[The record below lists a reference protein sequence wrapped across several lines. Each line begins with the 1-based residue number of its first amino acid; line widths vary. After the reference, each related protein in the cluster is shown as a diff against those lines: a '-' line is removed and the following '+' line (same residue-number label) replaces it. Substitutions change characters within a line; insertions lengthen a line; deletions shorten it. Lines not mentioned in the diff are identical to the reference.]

1 MLLAAGSWIVLEASS
16 VSAQTTGTDAIKMF
30 DKDGD
35 GSIDL
40 KEAKAAAAAEFDKID
55 KDHEG
60 TVDNEEL
67 GGRVTL
73 LDQQL
78 QEGRFRFWKIKG
90 TLTKDQYLE
99 LVETQFKT
107 ADPDNNGT
115 LDAKE
120 LEIQSR
126 AGPAEAAAIASS
138 EEERTLPRGTSWV
151 FRAPLA

>member
-1 MLLAAGSWIVLEASS
+1 
-16 VSAQTTGTDAIKMF
+16 MF
-30 DKDGD
+30 DQDGD

-40 KEAKAAAAAEFDKID
+40 KEAKAAAAAEFDKMD

-107 ADPDNNGT
+107 ADPNNDGT

-120 LEIQSR
+120 LESK
-126 AGPAEAAAIASS
+126 AGQD
-138 EEERTLPRGTSWV
+138 L
-151 FRAPLA
+151 LKLLQ

>member
-1 MLLAAGSWIVLEASS
+1 MYPNLLLRVTAVVVMLAASAWIVLGGSS

-30 DKDGD
+30 DQDGD

-40 KEAKAAAAAEFDKID
+40 KEAKTAAAAEFDKMD

-99 LVETQFKT
+99 LAETQFKT
-107 ADPDNNGT
+107 ADPNNDGT

-120 LEIQSR
+120 LESK
-126 AGPAEAAAIASS
+126 AGQD
-138 EEERTLPRGTSWV
+138 L
-151 FRAPLA
+151 LKLLQ

>member
-1 MLLAAGSWIVLEASS
+1 MCVMEAMRLLRCAAVVLLAAGAWIVLEASS

-30 DKDGD
+30 DQDGD

-40 KEAKAAAAAEFDKID
+40 KEAKAAAAAEFDKMD

-120 LEIQSR
+120 LESK
-126 AGPAEAAAIASS
+126 AGQE
-138 EEERTLPRGTSWV
+138 L
-151 FRAPLA
+151 LKLLQ

>member
-1 MLLAAGSWIVLEASS
+1 MNPNLPLRVTAVVVLLAASAWIVMGGSS
-16 VSAQTTGTDAIKMF
+16 VSAQTPGTDAIKMF
-30 DKDGD
+30 DQDGD
-35 GSIDL
+35 GTIDL
-40 KEAKAAAAAEFDKID
+40 KEAKAAAAAEFDKMD

-67 GGRVTL
+67 GGRTTL

-78 QEGRFRFWKIKG
+78 QEGRFRFWKVKG

-120 LEIQSR
+120 LESK
-126 AGPAEAAAIASS
+126 AGQE
-138 EEERTLPRGTSWV
+138 L
-151 FRAPLA
+151 LKLLQ

>member
-1 MLLAAGSWIVLEASS
+1 MCVMEAMRLLRFAAVVLLAAGAWIVLEASS

-40 KEAKAAAAAEFDKID
+40 KEAKAAAAAEFDKMD

-78 QEGRFRFWKIKG
+78 QEGRFRFGNKG
-90 TLTKDQYLE
+90 HTHEGSVPRTRRNPVQ
-99 LVETQFKT
+99 
-107 ADPDNNGT
+107 NCR
-115 LDAKE
+115 
-120 LEIQSR
+120 SR
-126 AGPAEAAAIASS
+126 QQWYP
-138 EEERTLPRGTSWV
+138 
-151 FRAPLA
+151 

>member
-1 MLLAAGSWIVLEASS
+1 MNPNLLLRVTSVVVLLATSAWIVLGGSS

-30 DKDGD
+30 DQDGD

-67 GGRVTL
+67 GGRTTL

-78 QEGRFRFWKIKG
+78 QEGRFRFW
-90 TLTKDQYLE
+90 
-99 LVETQFKT
+99 
-107 ADPDNNGT
+107 
-115 LDAKE
+115 
-120 LEIQSR
+120 
-126 AGPAEAAAIASS
+126 
-138 EEERTLPRGTSWV
+138 
-151 FRAPLA
+151 

>member
-1 MLLAAGSWIVLEASS
+1 MYPNLLLRVTAVVVMLAASAWIVLGGSS

-30 DKDGD
+30 DQDGD

-40 KEAKAAAAAEFDKID
+40 KEAKAAAAAEFDKMD

-78 QEGRFRFWKIKG
+78 QEGRFRFWKIRAHSRRISTSSSPKPSSKLLIPTTMVPSMPRSSNPKPG
-90 TLTKDQYLE
+90 
-99 LVETQFKT
+99 KT
-107 ADPDNNGT
+107 C
-115 LDAKE
+115 
-120 LEIQSR
+120 
-126 AGPAEAAAIASS
+126 
-138 EEERTLPRGTSWV
+138 
-151 FRAPLA
+151 